1 MTAAPPI
8 AVPLA
13 PGTVLGGDFR
23 IVRPLSQGGMGA
35 VFVAEQLSTGKPRAV
50 KLMHAQIAQDARF
63 RERFEQEARVGA
75 RIESEHVVEVVAA
88 GVDPATQT
96 PWLAMELLDGSDL
109 AAVVGQR
116 GALPPDEVH
125 EMMGQLCHALAA
137 AHRAGVVHRDLKPE
151 NVFVARPRQQNVRF
165 KIKVLDFGVAKV
177 VAETRAMSAMTS
189 SVGTPL
195 WMAPEQTE
203 LTQRVTPASDVWSLG
218 LIAFFLLTARLYWLE
233 PSRGRSAS
241 VMSLMREVLFN
252 PLEPP
257 SARAAHHG
265 CAHLIPPGF
274 DAWFARCVS
283 REPHA
288 RFADAG
294 QAMAALDPV
303 LAAASYRSA
312 TSSHGPPVP
321 VQPMMPAHS
330 VPAHSMPAH
339 SMPAHSM
346 PAHSMPAHSMP
357 AHSMPAHSMPAHSM
371 PAQPPYT
378 APTYPGI
385 ARTDVGGMTGGTL
398 APAPSS
404 PPRKASSGLVLAI
417 AGGGL
422 LVVMALVVGGVL
434 LLRRMA
440 ADEPDA
446 APPLPSSQGG
456 PGATTSTPPR
466 PSSNLTSPPT
476 SSPVDVAGTYDIT
489 ASRNP
494 GGQGSYAGNVLLSRT
509 GDTYRIAWII
519 TKGSGYEGIAFVQDQ
534 TLAVGWANGGQYGAA
549 AYRIDGERLHGHW
562 ISTDR
567 PGQVQAEE
575 LQGPAGLSGSYR
587 IAHGARQGT
596 VLIAPAG
603 ETYAVTWTLSTGVLK
618 GVGIRSGDQ
627 LVVGWSPGQQVGVVS
642 YAIQGKQLT
651 GRWATLGGTLA
662 GSETLMRR

>member
-1 MTAAPPI
+1 MTDAPLT
-8 AVPLA
+8 AVPLS

-50 KLMHAQIAQDARF
+50 KLMHAQLAQDARF

-116 GALPPDEVH
+116 GALPPDEVR
-125 EMMGQLCHALAA
+125 ELMGQLCHALAA

-151 NVFVARPRQQNVRF
+151 NIFVARPRQQNVRF
-165 KIKVLDFGVAKV
+165 KVKVLDFGVAKV
-177 VAETRAMSAMTS
+177 VAETRAVSAMTS

-203 LTQRVTPASDVWSLG
+203 LAQQITPASDVWSLG

-233 PSRGRSAS
+233 PSRGQRAS

-283 REPHA
+283 REAHA

-294 QAMAALDPV
+294 QAMAALEPV
-303 LAAASYRSA
+303 LAAASYRST
-312 TSSHGPPVP
+312 TSPHGPPVP
-321 VQPMMPAHS
+321 VQPM
-330 VPAHSMPAH
+330 
-339 SMPAHSM
+339 
-346 PAHSMPAHSMP
+346 MPAHSMP

-371 PAQPPYT
+371 PAQPAYT
-378 APTYPGI
+378 APTYPGL
-385 ARTDVGGMTGGTL
+385 ARTDVGGTFS
-398 APAPSS
+398 PAPSV
-404 PPRKASSGLVLAI
+404 PPRRASSGLVLAV

-422 LVVMALVVGGVL
+422 LALMALVIGGVL
-434 LLRRMA
+434 LLRRMT
-440 ADEPDA
+440 ADEPDT
-446 APPLPSSQGG
+446 APPLPSSHGG
-456 PGATTSTPPR
+456 PGAATSTAPR
-466 PSSNLTSPPT
+466 PPSHLTSPPA

-534 TLAVGWANGGQYGAA
+534 TLAVGWANGGQYGVA

-596 VLIAPAG
+596 VLIAPLG

-642 YAIQGKQLT
+642 YGIQGKQLT

-662 GSETLMRR
+662 GSETLVRR